1 MSTYKQYEDDDLTK
15 AIEALEQGHTAL
27 WAARRYGVPKSTL
40 QRKYQ
45 VFKQEQ
51 SNEKD
56 DG

>member
-1 MSTYKQYEDDDLTK
+1 VSTYKQYEDDDLTK

-51 SNEKD
+51 NNEKD